1 MIKDRPLGRTGK
13 KVRAIGL
20 GAMPMSIRKEG
31 PSEDDAIRTIHA
43 SLDAGTD
50 FIDTADVYCHD
61 NWDIGRNERLIAKAL
76 KSWTRGKPLVA
87 TKGGLTRPGGAWKR
101 DAHPKSLRAAC
112 ERSLKA
118 LGTDAIELYQLHA
131 PDEKVSYE
139 DTVGTLKRLQE
150 EGKIVHVGLSNVDLA
165 QLDKALAIVRV
176 ESVQNQLNPQDQED
190 LKSGLVKACAERGV
204 SYLPYCPVGGGH
216 GHASLAK
223 NPELLKLAKKH
234 GTSPYCVLLAWSLAQ
249 GDNVIPIPGASRVES
264 AVDSPKAL
272 DVTLSPE
279 DLAVVSGLS

>member
-190 LKSGLVKACAERGV
+190 LKSGLVKACAERGIA
-204 SYLPYCPVGGGH
+204 YLPYCPVGGGH
-216 GHASLAK
+216 GHASLSK
-223 NPELLKLAKKH
+223 NPALLELAKKH

-272 DVTLSPE
+272 AVTLTPE